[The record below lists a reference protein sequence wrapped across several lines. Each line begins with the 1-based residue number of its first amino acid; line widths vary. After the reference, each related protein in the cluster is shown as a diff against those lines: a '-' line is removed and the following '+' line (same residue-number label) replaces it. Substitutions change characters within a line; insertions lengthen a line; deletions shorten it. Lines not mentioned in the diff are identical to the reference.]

1 MLSYEKQ
8 IWISRFVVEQM
19 RPSIYGAIEQMRM
32 VDLLTNEKKKKKT
45 VPSVIITSILV
56 ALTDATPDSRSC
68 NSFALSVLFLFPSK
82 IQEKEVPE
90 SVEI

>member
-1 MLSYEKQ
+1 
-8 IWISRFVVEQM
+8 M

-32 VDLLTNEKKKKKT
+32 VDLLTNEKKKKKKT

>member
-1 MLSYEKQ
+1 
-8 IWISRFVVEQM
+8 M

-32 VDLLTNEKKKKKT
+32 VDLLTNEKKKKT
-45 VPSVIITSILV
+45 VPSVIITSILA

>member
-1 MLSYEKQ
+1 
-8 IWISRFVVEQM
+8 M

-45 VPSVIITSILV
+45 VTSVIITSILA
-56 ALTDATPDSRSC
+56 ALWDDSRSC
-68 NSFALSVLFLFPSK
+68 NSFALNVLFLFPSK

>member
-1 MLSYEKQ
+1 M
-8 IWISRFVVEQM
+8 
-19 RPSIYGAIEQMRM
+19 
-32 VDLLTNEKKKKKT
+32 KKKKKT

>member
-1 MLSYEKQ
+1 M
-8 IWISRFVVEQM
+8 
-19 RPSIYGAIEQMRM
+19 
-32 VDLLTNEKKKKKT
+32 KKKKKKKI
-45 VPSVIITSILV
+45 VPSVIITSILA